1 VAVPEQIDKE
11 GPVEAIPEQEALVP
25 HEVVPA
31 DVEPVVPQL
40 CLYRAVMR
48 DYEDNLLRME
58 DDFDDLDDDSSED
71 HSDMDE

>member
-11 GPVEAIPEQEALVP
+11 GPVEAIPEQEALVS

-31 DVEPVVPQL
+31 DVEPMVPQL
-40 CLYRAVMR
+40 RLYHAVMR

>member
-1 VAVPEQIDKE
+1 
-11 GPVEAIPEQEALVP
+11 VP
-25 HEVVPA
+25 HEVVPV

-40 CLYRAVMR
+40 RLYHAVMR